1 MLLQELFETKSES
14 HRDAAIA
21 ALHRRLTSKGDKESV
36 ISAAYEVG
44 RSFGI
49 PARELERMYKDS
61 LDEAKTKPGHNM
73 MVKAR
78 TLDKLKKALPK
89 QDTTKK
95 EKD

>member
-36 ISAAYEVG
+36 ASAAYEVG
-44 RSFGI
+44 RAFGI
-49 PARELERMYKDS
+49 PARELAKAYQAVH
-61 LDEAKTKPGHNM
+61 EAKLKPGHNM
-73 MVKAR
+73 MARAR

-89 QDTTKK
+89 QEKPEK
-95 EKD
+95 EKK